1 MVYSCPSLERET
13 GLKEF
18 RWTVLHSKYN
28 MDPTWPSGLDHEL
41 GGLGKASSYEAV
53 EVDVLKAILLVSC
66 KPSHFL
72 KAKNGLI
79 IWVGN

>member
-1 MVYSCPSLERET
+1 MVYSPHSLEREP

-53 EVDVLKAILLVSC
+53 EVDVLKDILLMSH
-66 KPSHFL
+66 KPINFL

-79 IWVGN
+79 I